1 MTIGSGLKIAL
12 GIVCFAI
19 GAACLIGA
27 ISIMPFIAWSD
38 AAIPATFGAF
48 GAIFLL
54 FAFLL
59 LRRLRWHND

>member
-1 MTIGSGLKIAL
+1 MTIGSGLKIAF

-27 ISIMPFIAWSD
+27 ICIVPFISWSD

-48 GAIFLL
+48 GTIFLL

>member
-1 MTIGSGLKIAL
+1 MGSGLKIAL

-19 GAACLIGA
+19 GAASLIGA
-27 ISIMPFIAWSD
+27 ICIVPFVSWSD

-48 GAIFLL
+48 GTIFLL
-54 FAFLL
+54 FTFLL